1 MKSLIVLLAICTL
14 GYGIDHWQELSTHRR
29 ATADSESQGL
39 IIYGSKFYPA
49 CVQLEN
55 ELNKRGIPYQK
66 RDVSDEASFHELGDK
81 MARVGKMGGRI
92 AIPVA
97 EINGV
102 LFEGATIE
110 TISRKIH

>member
-1 MKSLIVLLAICTL
+1 MKSLIVLLAICCL

-39 IIYGSKFYPA
+39 IIYGAKSYPA

-66 RDVSDEASFHELGDK
+66 RDVSEEAGLHELSDK
-81 MARVGKMGGRI
+81 MARVGKMGGRL

-97 EINGV
+97 EIDGI
-102 LFEGATIE
+102 LYEGATIE
-110 TISRKIH
+110 TISRKMH